1 MNNILRLIAEYQQ
14 SDYSQLQRALYIQ
27 KYLKSFDYISELQR
41 FLEDENYKVSALIIV
56 VIDSNS
62 IITAKFQCAT
72 ENNASCDDLAAKTV
86 TERFKWGKHHY
97 LSFFLTI
104 SKDVSNVV
112 DLGDTGERT
121 YMLLLV

>member
-14 SDYSQLQRALYIQ
+14 SDYSQLQRALYTQ

-72 ENNASCDDLAAKTV
+72 EK
-86 TERFKWGKHHY
+86 
-97 LSFFLTI
+97 
-104 SKDVSNVV
+104 
-112 DLGDTGERT
+112 
-121 YMLLLV
+121 